1 MISKFFIERPILS
14 NVIAIVIVFLGLIA
28 MKVLPISQYPEI
40 VPPTIQVTTNY
51 PGADS
56 KTLIKTVAL
65 PIEKQVNG
73 VEDMLYM
80 QSTST
85 NGGNYSLIITF
96 KIGTDM
102 NFAQVLV
109 QSRVQAAM
117 AQLPDPVQKQGVVV
131 QKKSTAILQFVTL
144 TAKNNQYDGLFLNN
158 YATINM
164 QNELA
169 RLPGVGNVAVFG
181 AGNYAMRVWL
191 DPKKMYA
198 YSLNPSDVL
207 DAIKNQNKQISAGQV
222 GGNPT
227 TGQQA
232 YQFTVNV
239 PGQIEDPN
247 KFADIIVRSDAIN
260 PNQTAKLTNSKLTRS
275 AQTIRIRDVGRVE
288 LGASSYNQF
297 ATLNNKPTAAIAI
310 YQLPEA
316 NALDVAEDVRK
327 TVANMAKSFPPGIEY
342 AIPFDTT
349 MFVNASIHE
358 VYHTL
363 YEAGFLVLLVILLF
377 LQNSRAT
384 LIPATTVPVT
394 IIGAFFAMLILSY
407 SINLLTLF
415 ALVLAIGIVIDDAIV
430 IVEGVT
436 QKIEQKHTPKQAS
449 ILAMSELMGPIVG
462 ITLVLM
468 AVFVPAGFIPGLTG
482 AMYAQF
488 ALVIAATAFI
498 SAINAVSLKPVQC
511 AMWLQPVVVSN
522 KKPKNLVFR
531 AFDHVYYP
539 LEKRYGSY
547 IEQMIHHS
555 GKVCLVGGG
564 FVLLAIIG
572 LTRIPTGFVPIEDQ
586 GYMMLNVQLPDGAS
600 LERTQALI
608 QQLTREAKKIEAVEN
623 VIGIDGIS
631 LLDNNA
637 TLANGG
643 AVYIIFKD
651 WSNRGKNGD
660 LKTLYE
666 KLNEIAAQTLDA
678 QVLVLVPP
686 PIQGLG
692 LSGGFQMQI
701 ELQDG
706 SFDYQKLQS
715 ATEELLD
722 YARKQPELKNLMTSF
737 RASAPQLLAPIDRQ
751 KSESLGVS
759 LGDATSVLET
769 YLGSSF
775 VNLFAKFGQVFQ
787 VYVQADANSRMTI
800 DDVRNYYVRNNK
812 QEMVPLGTL
821 TNMYPAVG
829 PSIISLYNLYPSS
842 NIYGMA
848 GAGYS
853 SGQAID
859 VLEKLAKQIL
869 PTGMSFEWTGTAYQE
884 KLTGNMSYYIFLL
897 SLVLVYLILAGQYE
911 NWITS
916 LAVIFSVPL
925 ALIGTVAVLLL
936 LKISNNMYTQIGILL
951 LIALAAKNAIL
962 IVEVAREERE
972 IHKKSI
978 IDAALIGAKKR
989 FRPILMTSFAFIL
1002 GMMPLVFAS
1011 GAGANARRS
1020 IGIAVSS
1027 GMLAS
1032 TCLAVVFVPSF
1043 YVMLQTWQEKMRAKV
1058 NQIPKDL

>member
-1 MISKFFIERPILS
+1 MISTFFIERPILS
-14 NVIAIVIVFLGLIA
+14 NVIAIIIVFLGLIA
-28 MKVLPISQYPEI
+28 MKVLPIAQYPEI
-40 VPPTIQVTTNY
+40 VPPTIQVTTTY

-65 PIEKQVNG
+65 PVEKQVNG

-85 NGGNYSLIITF
+85 NGGNYTLIITF

-117 AQLPDPVQKQGVVV
+117 AQLPDPVQKQGVIV

-144 TAKNNQYDGLFLNN
+144 MAKNNEFDGLFLNN

-169 RLPGVGNVAVFG
+169 RLPGVGNVTIFG

-207 DAIKNQNKQISAGQV
+207 DAIKNQNKQISAGQI
-222 GGNPT
+222 GGAPD
-227 TGQQA
+227 TGKQA

-239 PGQIEDPN
+239 PGQIEDPD
-247 KFADIIVRSDAIN
+247 KFADIIVKSDATT
-260 PNQTAKLTNSKLTRS
+260 PNQTEKFTNSKSSRS
-275 AQTIRIRDVGRVE
+275 AKIIRIRDVGRVE

-316 NALDVAEDVRK
+316 NALSVAEDVRK
-327 TVANMAKSFPPGIEY
+327 TVAKMAKNFPPGIEY

-349 MFVNASIHE
+349 TFVKASIKE

-377 LQNSRAT
+377 LQNTRAT

-394 IIGAFFAMLILSY
+394 IIGAFFAMLVLSY

-436 QKIEQKHTPKQAS
+436 QKIEQKHSPKKAS
-449 ILAMSELMGPIVG
+449 ILAMSELMGPIIG

-498 SAINAVSLKPVQC
+498 SAINAMSLKPAQC
-511 AMWLQPVVVSN
+511 AMWLQPVVESE
-522 KKPKNLVFR
+522 KPKNIVFR
-531 AFDHVYYP
+531 TFDSFYYP
-539 LEKRYGSY
+539 LEKRYIDH
-547 IEQMIHHS
+547 IEKFIHHS
-555 GKVCLVGGG
+555 GKVCLIGGG
-564 FVLLAIIG
+564 LVLLAIIG
-572 LTRIPTGFVPIEDQ
+572 LTRIPTGFIPIEDQ
-586 GYMMLNVQLPDGAS
+586 GYMMLNVQLSDGAS
-600 LERTQALI
+600 LERTKMLLK
-608 QQLTREAKKIEAVEN
+608 QLTREIKQIEAVEN
-623 VIGIDGIS
+623 IIGIDGVS
-631 LLDNNA
+631 LLDNSA

-643 AVYIIFKD
+643 TIYIIFKD
-651 WSNRGKNGD
+651 WSKRGKHGD
-660 LKTLYE
+660 LKALYE
-666 KLNEIAAQTLDA
+666 KLNTIATKTLDA

-706 SFDYQKLQS
+706 SFDYQKLQN
-715 ATEELLD
+715 ATDELLK
-722 YARKQPELKNLMTSF
+722 YANKQPELKGLMTSF
-737 RASAPQLLAPIDRQ
+737 RASAPQLSAPIDRQ

-759 LGDATSVLET
+759 VGDATSVLET

-787 VYVQADANSRMTI
+787 VYVQADADSRMTI

-812 QEMVPLGTL
+812 EEMVPLGTL

-848 GAGYS
+848 ADGYS

-859 VLEKLAKQIL
+859 VLEKLAKQLL
-869 PTGMSFEWTGTAYQE
+869 PKGMSFEWTGTAYQE
-884 KLTGNMSYYIFLL
+884 KSSGNMSYYIFLI
-897 SLVLVYLILAGQYE
+897 SLILVYLILAGQYE

-925 ALIGTVAVLLL
+925 ALIGTVSVLLL

-972 IHKKSI
+972 LHNKSI

-989 FRPILMTSFAFIL
+989 FRAILMTSFAFIL

-1032 TCLAVVFVPSF
+1032 TCLAVVFVPAF
-1043 YVMLQTWQEKMRAKV
+1043 YVMLQTWQEKLRVKKH
-1058 NQIPKDL
+1058 QQE

>member
-1 MISKFFIERPILS
+1 MISKFFIERPVLS
-14 NVIAIVIVFLGLIA
+14 NVIAIIIVFLGLVA
-28 MKVLPISQYPEI
+28 MKVLPISQFPEI
-40 VPPTIQVTTNY
+40 VPPTIQVTTTY

-65 PIEKQVNG
+65 PLEKQVNG
-73 VEDMLYM
+73 VEEMLYM

-85 NGGNYSLIITF
+85 NGGNYTLIITF

-144 TAKNNQYDGLFLNN
+144 TAKNNEFDGLFLNN

-207 DAIKNQNKQISAGQV
+207 DAINNQNKQISAGQIA
-222 GGNPT
+222 GTPD
-227 TGQQA
+227 TGKQA

-239 PGQIEDPN
+239 PGQIADPD
-247 KFADIIVRSDAIN
+247 KFADIIVKSDTTN
-260 PNQTAKLTNSKLTRS
+260 PNQTAKLTSSGSTSS
-275 AQTIRIRDVGRVE
+275 AKIIRIRDVGRVE
-288 LGASSYNQF
+288 LGASSYNQS

-316 NALDVAEDVRK
+316 NALNVAKDIRK
-327 TVANMAKSFPPGIEY
+327 TVAKMAKNFPSGIEY
-342 AIPFDTT
+342 SIPFDTT
-349 MFVNASIHE
+349 TFVKASIHE

-377 LQNSRAT
+377 LQNTRAT
-384 LIPATTVPVT
+384 LVPATTVPVT
-394 IIGAFFAMLILSY
+394 IIGAFFAMLLLSY

-436 QKIEQKHTPKQAS
+436 QKIEQKHSPKKAS
-449 ILAMSELMGPIVG
+449 ILAMSELMGPIIG

-498 SAINAVSLKPVQC
+498 SAINAMSLKPAQC
-511 AMWLQPVVVSN
+511 AMWLQPVDSE
-522 KKPKNLVFR
+522 KPKNFVFR
-531 AFDHVYYP
+531 AFDNVYYP
-539 LEKRYGSY
+539 LEKRYVDH
-547 IEQMIHHS
+547 IEKFIHHS
-555 GKVCLVGGG
+555 GKVCLIGAGI
-564 FVLLAIIG
+564 VLLAIIG
-572 LTRIPTGFVPIEDQ
+572 LTRIPTGFIPIEDQ

-600 LERTQALI
+600 LERTKSLLKH
-608 QQLTREAKKIEAVEN
+608 LTNEITQIEAVDN
-623 VIGIDGIS
+623 IIGIDGIS

-637 TLANGG
+637 TLSNGG
-643 AVYIIFKD
+643 TIYIVFKD
-651 WSNRGKNGD
+651 WSKRGKNGD
-660 LKTLYE
+660 LKSLYE
-666 KLNEIAAQTLDA
+666 KLNVIAKKTLDA
-678 QVLVLVPP
+678 EVLVLVPP

-706 SFDYQKLQS
+706 SFDYQKLQN
-715 ATEELLD
+715 ATDELLK
-722 YARKQPELKNLMTSF
+722 YANKQPELENLMTSF
-737 RASAPQLLAPIDRQ
+737 RASAPQLSAPIDRQ

-759 LGDATSVLET
+759 VGDATSVLET

-775 VNLFAKFGQVFQ
+775 VNLFAKYGQVFQ
-787 VYVQADANSRMTI
+787 VYVQADAGSRMTI
-800 DDVRNYYVRNNK
+800 EDVRNYHVRNNK
-812 QEMVPLGTL
+812 GEMVPLGTL
-821 TNMYPAVG
+821 TDMYPAVG

-848 GAGYS
+848 AKGYS

-859 VLEKLAKQIL
+859 VLEKLAQQVL
-869 PTGMSFEWTGTAYQE
+869 PKGMSFEWTGTAYQE
-884 KLTGNMSYYIFLL
+884 KVAGNMSYYIFLL
-897 SLVLVYLILAGQYE
+897 SLILVYLILAGQYE

-916 LAVIFSVPL
+916 LSVIFSVPL
-925 ALIGTVAVLLL
+925 ALVGTVSVLLI

-972 IHKKSI
+972 IHHKSI

-1032 TCLAVVFVPSF
+1032 TCLAVVFVPAF
-1043 YVMLQTWQEKMRAKV
+1043 YVMLQTWQEKIR
-1058 NQIPKDL
+1058 PKKY

>member
-1 MISKFFIERPILS
+1 MISKFFIERPVLS
-14 NVIAIVIVFLGLIA
+14 NVIAIIIVFLGVVA

-40 VPPTIQVTTNY
+40 VPPTIQVTTTY

-65 PIEKQVNG
+65 PVEKQVNG

-85 NGGNYSLIITF
+85 NGGNYTLIITF

-117 AQLPDPVQKQGVVV
+117 AQLPDAVQKQGVVV

-144 TAKNNQYDGLFLNN
+144 SAKNNEFDGLFLNN

-169 RLPGVGNVAVFG
+169 RLPGVGNVTVFG

-207 DAIKNQNKQISAGQV
+207 DAIREQNKQISSGQI
-222 GGNPT
+222 GGPPD
-227 TGQQA
+227 TGKQA

-239 PGQIEDPN
+239 PGQIADP
-247 KFADIIVRSDAIN
+247 KEFADIIVKSDATN
-260 PNQTAKLTNSKLTRS
+260 PHQIAKLTSTTSTS
-275 AQTIRIRDVGRVE
+275 AKIIRIRDVGRVE

-310 YQLPEA
+310 YQLPGA
-316 NALDVAEDVRK
+316 NALDVAKDVRK
-327 TVANMAKSFPPGIEY
+327 TVANMAKNFPPGMEY

-349 MFVNASIHE
+349 TFVKASIKE

-377 LQNSRAT
+377 LQNTRAT
-384 LIPATTVPVT
+384 LVPATTVPVT
-394 IIGAFFAMLILSY
+394 IIGAFFAMLVLSY

-436 QKIEQKHTPKQAS
+436 QKIEEKHAPKQAS
-449 ILAMSELMGPIVG
+449 ILAMSELMGPIIG

-488 ALVIAATAFI
+488 ALVIAATSFI
-498 SAINAVSLKPVQC
+498 SAINAVSLKPAQC
-511 AMWLQPVVVSN
+511 AMWLQPVDPE
-522 KKPKNLVFR
+522 KPKNFIFR
-531 AFDHVYYP
+531 AFDNFYYP
-539 LEKRYGSY
+539 LEKRYVQH
-547 IEQMIHHS
+547 IEKFIHHS
-555 GKVCLVGGG
+555 GKVCLIGGG
-564 FVLLAIIG
+564 VVLLAIIG
-572 LTRIPTGFVPIEDQ
+572 LTRIPTGFIPIEDQ

-600 LERTQALI
+600 LERTKALLK
-608 QQLTREAKKIEAVEN
+608 QLTTDLKQLEAVEN
-623 VIGIDGIS
+623 IIGIDGVS
-631 LLDNNA
+631 LLDNSA

-651 WSNRGKNGD
+651 WAKRGKHGD
-660 LKTLYE
+660 LKSLYE
-666 KLNEIAAQTLDA
+666 KLNTIAEKTLGA
-678 QVLVLVPP
+678 HVLVLVPP

-706 SFDYQKLQS
+706 SFDYQKLQN
-715 ATEELLD
+715 ATDEFLR
-722 YARKQPELKNLMTSF
+722 YANKQPELKGLMTSF
-737 RASAPQLLAPIDRQ
+737 RANAPQLSAPIDRQ
-751 KSESLGVS
+751 KAESLGVRV
-759 LGDATSVLET
+759 GDATGVLET

-787 VYVQADANSRMTI
+787 VYVQADADSRMSV
-800 DDVRNYYVRNNK
+800 DDVRNYHVRNNK
-812 QEMVPLGTL
+812 GEMVPLGTL
-821 TNMYPAVG
+821 TDMYPAVG

-848 GAGYS
+848 ADGYS

-859 VLEKLAKQIL
+859 VLDKLAKQLL
-869 PTGMSFEWTGTAYQE
+869 PKGMSFEWTGTAYQE
-884 KLTGNMSYYIFLL
+884 KVAGNMSYYIFLL
-897 SLVLVYLILAGQYE
+897 SLILVYLILAGQYE

-925 ALIGTVAVLLL
+925 ALVGTVSTLLI

-972 IHKKSI
+972 IHHESI
-978 IDAALIGAKKR
+978 IDAALIGARKR

-1002 GMMPLVFAS
+1002 GMMPLVFSS

-1032 TCLAVVFVPSF
+1032 TCLAVVFVPAF
-1043 YVMLQTWQEKMRAKV
+1043 YVLLQTWQEKLR
-1058 NQIPKDL
+1058 PKKYDTEVEVS

>member
-144 TAKNNQYDGLFLNN
+144 TAKNNEYDGLFLNN

-759 LGDATSVLET
+759 VGDATSVLET

>member
-1 MISKFFIERPILS
+1 MISKFFIERPVLS
-14 NVIAIVIVFLGLIA
+14 NVIAVVTIFLGVIA

-40 VPPTIQVTTNY
+40 VPPTIQVTTTY
-51 PGADS
+51 PGADA

-73 VEDMLYM
+73 VENMLYM
-80 QSTST
+80 QSTNT
-85 NGGNYSLIITF
+85 NGGNYTLIITF

-117 AQLPDPVQKQGVVV
+117 AQLPESVQKQGVVV

-144 TAKNNQYDGLFLNN
+144 SAKENAYDGLFLNN

-169 RLPGVGNVAVFG
+169 RLPGVGNVMVFG

-207 DAIKNQNKQISAGQV
+207 HAINDQNKEISSGQIASPPNKGK
-222 GGNPT
+222 
-227 TGQQA
+227 QA

-239 PGQIEDPN
+239 PGQIADPK
-247 KFADIIVRSDAIN
+247 KFADIIVKSDATN
-260 PNQTAKLTNSKLTRS
+260 PNQTGKSFRSSSAKI
-275 AQTIRIRDVGRVE
+275 IRLRDVGRVE
-288 LGASSYNQF
+288 LGSSSYNQF
-297 ATLNNKPTAAIAI
+297 ATLNSKPTAAIAI
-310 YQLPEA
+310 YQLPDA
-316 NALDVAEDVRK
+316 NALTVAKEVRK
-327 TVANMAKSFPPGIEY
+327 MVADMAKNFPPGLEY
-342 AIPFDTT
+342 DIPFDTT
-349 MFVNASIHE
+349 TFVNASIHE

-377 LQNSRAT
+377 LQNTRAM
-384 LIPATTVPVT
+384 LVPATTVPVT
-394 IIGAFFAMLILSY
+394 IIGAFFAMLVLSY

-436 QKIEQKHTPKQAS
+436 QKIEQKHSPKKAS
-449 ILAMSELMGPIVG
+449 ILAMTELMGPIIG

-498 SAINAVSLKPVQC
+498 SAINALSLKPTQC
-511 AMWLQPVVVSN
+511 AMWLRPIDED
-522 KKPKNLVFR
+522 KPKNAVYR
-531 AFDHVYYP
+531 GFDKFYQP
-539 LEKRYGSY
+539 LEKKYIRYITELVS
-547 IEQMIHHS
+547 HS

-564 FVLLAIIG
+564 LVLLAIIG
-572 LTRIPTGFVPIEDQ
+572 LTRIPTGFIPIEDQ

-600 LERTQALI
+600 LQRTKRLLN
-608 QQLTREAKKIEAVEN
+608 QLTDEVKKIEAIDN
-623 VIGIDGIS
+623 AIGIAGIS
-631 LLDNNA
+631 LLDNSA
-637 TLANGG
+637 ILANTG
-643 AVYIIFKD
+643 AIYVVFKD
-651 WSNRGKNGD
+651 WGKRGKQGG
-660 LKTLYE
+660 LKELYD
-666 KLNEIAAQTLDA
+666 KLNAIAKKTLDA
-678 QVLVLVPP
+678 HVLVMVPP

-701 ELQDG
+701 ELTDG

-715 ATEELLD
+715 ATDELIK
-722 YARKQPELKNLMTSF
+722 YANQQPELKDLMTSF

-759 LGDATSVLET
+759 IGDATSTLET

-787 VYVQADANSRMTI
+787 VYVQADASSRMTV

-812 QEMVPLGTL
+812 GEMVPLGTL
-821 TNMYPAVG
+821 TDMYPDVG
-829 PSIISLYNLYPSS
+829 PSIVSLYNLYPSS

-848 GAGYS
+848 AKGYS

-869 PTGMSFEWTGTAYQE
+869 PKGMSFEWTSTAYQE
-884 KLTGNMSYYIFLL
+884 KVAGNLSYYIFIL
-897 SLVLVYLILAGQYE
+897 SLILVYLILAGQYE

-925 ALIGTVAVLLL
+925 ALVGTVSVLLIL
-936 LKISNNMYTQIGILL
+936 NISNNMYTQIGILL

-972 IHKKSI
+972 LHHKSI
-978 IDAALIGAKKR
+978 IDAALIGAQKR

-1002 GMMPLVFAS
+1002 GMMPLVFAT

-1032 TCLAVVFVPSF
+1032 TCLAVVFVPAF
-1043 YVMLQTWQEKMRAKV
+1043 YVMLQTWQEKFHAKKAGKK
-1058 NQIPKDL
+1058 IEAIEL

>member
-1 MISKFFIERPILS
+1 MISKFFIERPVLS
-14 NVIAIVIVFLGLIA
+14 NVIAIVIVFLGMIA
-28 MKVLPISQYPEI
+28 MRVLPIAQYPEI
-40 VPPTIQVTTNY
+40 VPPTIQVTTSY

-85 NGGNYSLIITF
+85 NGGNYTLIITF

-131 QKKSTAILQFVTL
+131 QKKSTAILQFVAL
-144 TAKNNQYDGLFLNN
+144 TDKNNQYDGLFLNN

-169 RLPGVGNVAVFG
+169 RLPGVGNVTVFG
-181 AGNYAMRVWL
+181 SGNYAMRVWL
-191 DPKKMYA
+191 DPNKMYA
-198 YSLNPSDVL
+198 YGLNPSDVL
-207 DAIKNQNKQISAGQV
+207 DAISHQNKQVSAGQV
-222 GGNPT
+222 GGPPDV
-227 TGQQA
+227 GKQS

-239 PGQIEDPN
+239 PGQIADPG
-247 KFADIIVRSDAIN
+247 KFADIIVKSETTN
-260 PNQTAKLTNSKLTRS
+260 PNQTAKITNSSTRS
-275 AQTIRIRDVGRVE
+275 SAKIIRIRDVGRVE
-288 LGASSYNQF
+288 LGASSYHQ
-297 ATLNNKPTAAIAI
+297 AASLNNKPAAAIAI

-316 NALDVAEDVRK
+316 NALEVAESVRK
-327 TVANMAKSFPPGIEY
+327 TVAKMAENFPEGLAY
-342 AIPFDTT
+342 GIPFDTT

-377 LQNSRAT
+377 LQNARAT
-384 LIPATTVPVT
+384 LVPATTVPVT
-394 IIGAFFAMLILSY
+394 IIGAFFAILILSY
-407 SINLLTLF
+407 TINLLTLF

-436 QKIEQKHTPKQAS
+436 QKIEQNIKPKKAS
-449 ILAMSELMGPIVG
+449 ILAMSELMGPIIG

-482 AMYAQF
+482 AMYSQF

-498 SAINAVSLKPVQC
+498 SAINAVSLKPTQC
-511 AMWLQPVVVSN
+511 AMWLQPVPE
-522 KKPKNLVFR
+522 KKKKNMLFR
-531 AFDHVYYP
+531 AFDAVYLP
-539 LEKRYGSY
+539 LEYRYAKY
-547 IEQMIHHS
+547 IERIIHQS
-555 GKVCLVGGG
+555 GKMCLVGVGIV
-564 FVLLAIIG
+564 VLAVIG
-572 LTRIPTGFVPIEDQ
+572 LTRIPTGFIPIEDQ

-600 LERTQALI
+600 LERTKSVLKS
-608 QQLTREAKKIEAVEN
+608 LTNEVKTIPSVEN

-637 TLANGG
+637 TLSNGG
-643 AVYIIFKD
+643 TLYIIFKD
-651 WSNRGKNGD
+651 WEKRGKGGG
-660 LKTLYE
+660 LKALYE
-666 KLNEIAAQTLDA
+666 QLNAIASKNLDA

-692 LSGGFQMQI
+692 LSGGFQMQV

-715 ATEELLD
+715 ATDDLLK
-722 YARKQPELKNLMTSF
+722 YASKQPELQNLMTSF
-737 RASAPQLLAPIDRQ
+737 RSSAPQLSAPIDRQ
-751 KSESLGVS
+751 KAESLGVS
-759 LGDATSVLET
+759 VGDATSALET

-775 VNLFAKFGQVFQ
+775 VNLFAKYGQVFQ
-787 VYVQADANSRMTI
+787 VYVQADADARMTVE
-800 DDVRNYYVRNNK
+800 DVRRYHVRNK
-812 QEMVPLGTL
+812 KGEMVPLGTL
-821 TNMYPAVG
+821 TDMYPAVG

-842 NIYGMA
+842 NIYGMSA
-848 GAGYS
+848 KGYS
-853 SGQAID
+853 SGQSID
-859 VLEKLAKQIL
+859 VLEKLAKQVL
-869 PTGMSFEWTGTAYQE
+869 PKGMSFEWTGTAYQE
-884 KLTGNMSYYIFLL
+884 EVSGNMSYYIFIV
-897 SLVLVYLILAGQYE
+897 SLILVYLILAGQYE
-911 NWITS
+911 NWVTPLS
-916 LAVIFSVPL
+916 VILSVPL
-925 ALIGTVAVLLL
+925 ALVGTVSVLLI
-936 LKISNNMYTQIGILL
+936 LKLSNNMYTQIGILL

-972 IHKKSI
+972 IHGQSI

-1002 GMMPLVFAS
+1002 GMMPLVFSS

-1032 TCLAVVFVPSF
+1032 TCLAVIFVPSF
-1043 YVMLQTWQEKMRAKV
+1043 YVMLQTWQENRIQKK
-1058 NQIPKDL
+1058 QKIDSH

>member
-1 MISKFFIERPILS
+1 MISTFFIERPVLS
-14 NVIAIVIVFLGLIA
+14 NVIAIVIVFLGLVA
-28 MKVLPISQYPEI
+28 MKILPISQYPEI
-40 VPPTIQVTTNY
+40 VPPTIQVTTSY

-65 PIEKQVNG
+65 PVEKQVNG

-85 NGGNYSLIITF
+85 NGGNYTLIITF

-117 AQLPDPVQKQGVVV
+117 AQLPESVQKQGVVV

-144 TAKNNQYDGLFLNN
+144 SAKDNQYDGLFLNN

-169 RLPGVGNVAVFG
+169 RLPGVGNVTIFG

-198 YSLNPSDVL
+198 YALNPSDVI
-207 DAIKNQNKQISAGQV
+207 DAISNQNKQISAGQIA
-222 GGNPT
+222 GQPDS
-227 TGQQA
+227 GQQA

-239 PGQIEDPN
+239 PGQIADPK
-247 KFADIIVRSDAIN
+247 KFADIIVKSDATN
-260 PNQTAKLTNSKLTRS
+260 PNQTAKITNTVSSS
-275 AQTIRIRDVGRVE
+275 AKIIRLRDVGRVE

-316 NALDVAEDVRK
+316 NALSVAKDVRK
-327 TVANMAKSFPPGIEY
+327 TVAEMAKKFPPGIEY
-342 AIPFDTT
+342 SIPFDTT
-349 MFVNASIHE
+349 TFVNASIHE

-377 LQNSRAT
+377 LQNARAT
-384 LIPATTVPVT
+384 LVPATTVPVT
-394 IIGAFFAMLILSY
+394 IIGAFFAMLVLSY

-436 QKIEQKHTPKQAS
+436 QKIEQKHTPKEAS
-449 ILAMSELMGPIVG
+449 ILAMSELMGPIIG

-498 SAINAVSLKPVQC
+498 SAINAVSLKPAQC
-511 AMWLQPVVVSN
+511 AMWLQPVNPN
-522 KKPKNLVFR
+522 KKKNFVFR
-531 AFDHVYYP
+531 TFDNFYNP
-539 LEKRYGSY
+539 LEKRYVHH
-547 IEQMIHHS
+547 IEKLVHHS
-555 GKVCLVGGG
+555 GRACLIGGG
-564 FVLLAIIG
+564 LVLLAIIG
-572 LTRIPTGFVPIEDQ
+572 LTRIPTGFIPIEDQ

-600 LERTQALI
+600 LERTKSLLEQI
-608 QQLTREAKKIEAVEN
+608 TTEITHIEAVEN
-623 VIGIDGIS
+623 IIGIDGVS
-631 LLDNNA
+631 LLDNSA

-643 AVYIIFKD
+643 TIYIVFKD
-651 WSNRGKNGD
+651 WSKRGKHGD
-660 LKTLYE
+660 LRTLYE
-666 KLNEIAAQTLDA
+666 KLNAIAKKTLDA
-678 QVLVLVPP
+678 NVLVLVPP

-706 SFDYQKLQS
+706 SFDYQKLQN
-715 ATEELLD
+715 ATDELLK
-722 YARKQPELKNLMTSF
+722 YANKQPELKELMTSF
-737 RASAPQLLAPIDRQ
+737 RASVPQLLAPIDRQ

-759 LGDATSVLET
+759 IGDATNALET

-775 VNLFAKFGQVFQ
+775 VNLFAKYGQVFQ
-787 VYVQADANSRMTI
+787 VYVQADASSRMSVE
-800 DDVRNYYVRNNK
+800 DVRRYHVRNNK
-812 QEMVPLGTL
+812 GEMVPLGTL
-821 TNMYPAVG
+821 ADMYPAVG

-842 NIYGMA
+842 NVYGMA
-848 GAGYS
+848 AEGYS

-859 VLEKLAKQIL
+859 VLEKLAKQVL
-869 PTGMSFEWTGTAYQE
+869 PKGMSFEWTGTAYQE
-884 KLTGNMSYYIFLL
+884 RVAGSMSYYIFGL
-897 SLVLVYLILAGQYE
+897 SLILVYLILAGQYE
-911 NWITS
+911 NWVTS

-925 ALIGTVAVLLL
+925 ALIGTVAVLLI

-972 IHKKSI
+972 LHGKSI
-978 IDAALIGAKKR
+978 IDAALIGAKIR

-1002 GMMPLVFAS
+1002 GMLPLVFAS

-1032 TCLAVVFVPSF
+1032 TCLAVVFVPAF
-1043 YVMLQTWQEKMRAKV
+1043 YVTLQTWQEKLKSK
-1058 NQIPKDL
+1058 PKKT